1 MNQRRRDLLCAVLR
15 AATDVILSALLAVAF
30 TVLAYWLC
38 QPIAAACAAAG
49 AMLLAVVVSAA
60 VHDMR
65 SATALYRRAIGIR

>member
-1 MNQRRRDLLCAVLR
+1 MSKRRRDLLGPVLR
-15 AATDVILSALLAVAF
+15 AASDVVLSALIAVAF

-38 QPIAAACAAAG
+38 PPIAAACAAAG
-49 AMLLAVVVSAA
+49 AMLLSVVVSAA